1 MPTWTGWQNQF
12 LNRAGIIVTPP
23 NRQLLTSWAAN
34 AHTSCANNPI
44 DLSHKLTGTSDCAKL
59 PGIFPQAQRYT
70 SHAQAAT
77 AFRDEIRQSFAGVL
91 LRAMNTGNPYQ
102 VPYANDVASVFVS
115 WGTDKML
122 NVYLAGEPGTGGAGG
137 GGGGGGA
144 GAGDGASVHK
154 GWHDLR
160 TTVNHK
166 MPGHVASSHKMTQA
180 ALRKLSHIRR
190 VRI

>member
-1 MPTWTGWQNQF
+1 MPTWSGWQNQF

-34 AHTSCANNPI
+34 AHTNCANNPI
-44 DLSHKLTGTSDCAKL
+44 DLSHKLTGSSDCAAL

-77 AFRDEIRQSFAGVL
+77 AFRDEIHAAFARNL

-102 VPYANDVASVFVS
+102 VSYANDVASVFVS

-122 NVYLAGEPGTGGAGG
+122 NVYLAGEPGTGGG

-144 GAGDGASVHK
+144 KGVSAHK
-154 GWHDLR
+154 GWTHLR
-160 TTVNHK
+160 RAMNHSLPK
-166 MPGHVASSHKMTQA
+166 SLSASQRNVQA
-180 ALRKLSHIRR
+180 ALRSLGHAHK
-190 VRI
+190 VKG